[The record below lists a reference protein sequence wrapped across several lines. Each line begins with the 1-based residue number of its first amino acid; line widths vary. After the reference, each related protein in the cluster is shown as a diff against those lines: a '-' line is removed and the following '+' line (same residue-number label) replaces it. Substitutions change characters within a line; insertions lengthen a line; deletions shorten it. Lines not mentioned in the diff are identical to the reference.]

1 LINEKKRTNKKIG
14 AFLVGGA
21 FFFFFFSLSL
31 AFFLAAPNALL
42 HLFFHHFIS
51 LSLFTL
57 SRALRRYKRNETTT
71 TTTTMAAA
79 AAPTTTT
86 TTHAEETNE
95 TGDDKS
101 RLRIETTLEAT
112 RAFPGPVD
120 VDVGN
125 LVVSE
130 AGVLERE
137 KFSLLSGGGLTR
149 EEREENIRRHAR
161 DVLQRLVG
169 ELFALPSES
178 DVNGRFALLP
188 PGQTKFPRSLPLPSL
203 VKPKTKW
210 EQFAEE
216 KGIKKRKRSKMV
228 FDEQQDE
235 WKRRH
240 GYDRANDP
248 TKIAIVEAKLSS
260 RAGETEDPFLKERK
274 DKKARVEKNEMQRRR
289 NLGEQVKARGAEAL
303 PATLRLAIGNN
314 NNNNNNNS
322 SSKKGGSDRVGAK
335 SLKSKQL
342 VKDVQYK
349 VATSTASVGKFNAP
363 IPGDEKI
370 KARGKRRSFASNT
383 DQSTKAQEKAF
394 AEKLIKREKMKK
406 TIQGVD
412 VGLAARKM
420 QGEQEM
426 EKREGKKQKLKG
438 KGSGSGGKKK

>member
-1 LINEKKRTNKKIG
+1 M
-14 AFLVGGA
+14 A

-95 TGDDKS
+95 TGDDDKS

-314 NNNNNNNS
+314 NNNNNNNNS

>member
-1 LINEKKRTNKKIG
+1 MVHFWVKRSVSFWRRSLHSFRAVQRNAREINTYTYTERHTSRHVKM
-14 AFLVGGA
+14 
-21 FFFFFFSLSL
+21 SEEEE
-31 AFFLAAPNALL
+31 AA
-42 HLFFHHFIS
+42 
-51 LSLFTL
+51 
-57 SRALRRYKRNETTT
+57 TTT
-71 TTTTMAAA
+71 TAA
-79 AAPTTTT
+79 
-86 TTHAEETNE
+86 N
-95 TGDDKS
+95 D

-112 RAFPGPVD
+112 NAYTGPLD

-125 LVVSE
+125 LLVSE
-130 AGVLERE
+130 TTSVLERE
-137 KFSLLSGGGLTR
+137 KFSLEHGVSY
-149 EEREENIRRHAR
+149 EERNENVRAHAR

-169 ELFALPSES
+169 DLFALPSES

-188 PGQTKFPRSLPLPSL
+188 PGTTKFPRSLPLPSL
-203 VKPKTKW
+203 TKPKTKW

-240 GYDRANDP
+240 GYDRANDS

-289 NLGEQVKARGAEAL
+289 NLGEQVKTKGMEAL
-303 PATLRLAIGNN
+303 PATLRLAIGNT
-314 NNNNNNNS
+314 NNNS
-322 SSKKGGSDRVGAK
+322 NSNSKKGGGGSADRVGAK

-383 DQSTKAQEKAF
+383 ANTKSKEKAF
-394 AEKLIKREKMKK
+394 VEKLIQREKMKK
-406 TIQGVD
+406 TSEGVD

-420 QGEQEM
+420 QKEQEM
-426 EKREGKKQKLKG
+426 EKREGKKQKLRG
-438 KGSGSGGKKK
+438 GGGGGGKKKK

>member
-1 LINEKKRTNKKIG
+1 MMHFWGKVKSLVFG
-14 AFLVGGA
+14 GWHLHSFLVTRDIYIHA
-21 FFFFFFSLSL
+21 HRKTQIRTHIIMSEEE
-31 AFFLAAPNALL
+31 AA
-42 HLFFHHFIS
+42 
-51 LSLFTL
+51 
-57 SRALRRYKRNETTT
+57 TTT
-71 TTTTMAAA
+71 AA
-79 AAPTTTT
+79 
-86 TTHAEETNE
+86 NNN
-95 TGDDKS
+95 

-112 RAFPGPVD
+112 NAYAGPLD
-120 VDVGN
+120 IDVGN
-125 LVVSE
+125 LLVSE
-130 AGVLERE
+130 TTSVLERE
-137 KFSLLSGGGLTR
+137 KFSLEHGVSY
-149 EEREENIRRHAR
+149 EERNENVRAHAR

-169 ELFALPSES
+169 DLFALPSES

-188 PGQTKFPRSLPLPSL
+188 PGTTKFPRSLPLPSL
-203 VKPKTKW
+203 TKPKTKW

-240 GYDRANDP
+240 GYDRANDS

-289 NLGEQVKARGAEAL
+289 NLGEQVKTKGMEAL
-303 PATLRLAIGNN
+303 PATLRLAIGNT
-314 NNNNNNNS
+314 NNNS
-322 SSKKGGSDRVGAK
+322 NSNSKKGGGGSADRVGAK

-383 DQSTKAQEKAF
+383 ANTKSQEKAF
-394 AEKLIKREKMKK
+394 VEKLIQREKMKK
-406 TIQGVD
+406 TSEGVD

-420 QGEQEM
+420 QKEQEM
-426 EKREGKKQKLKG
+426 EKREGKKQKLRG
-438 KGSGSGGKKK
+438 GGGGGGKKKK

>member
-1 LINEKKRTNKKIG
+1 MYQFIVIRIIMKKNGDDALLGKSQVSRFWRL
-14 AFLVGGA
+14 ASP
-21 FFFFFFSLSL
+21 FFSRNARYIHTRTQKDTNHNTHIIIMSEEE
-31 AFFLAAPNALL
+31 AAA
-42 HLFFHHFIS
+42 
-51 LSLFTL
+51 
-57 SRALRRYKRNETTT
+57 TTT
-71 TTTTMAAA
+71 AA
-79 AAPTTTT
+79 
-86 TTHAEETNE
+86 N
-95 TGDDKS
+95 

-112 RAFPGPVD
+112 NAYAGPLD
-120 VDVGN
+120 IDVGN
-125 LVVSE
+125 LLVSE
-130 AGVLERE
+130 TTSVLERE
-137 KFSLLSGGGLTR
+137 KFSLEHGVSY
-149 EEREENIRRHAR
+149 EERNENVRAHAR

-169 ELFALPSES
+169 DLFALPSES

-188 PGQTKFPRSLPLPSL
+188 PGTTKFPRSLPLPSL
-203 VKPKTKW
+203 TKPKTKW

-240 GYDRANDP
+240 GYDRANDS

-289 NLGEQVKARGAEAL
+289 NLGEQVKTKGMEAL
-303 PATLRLAIGNN
+303 PATLRLAIGNT
-314 NNNNNNNS
+314 NNNS
-322 SSKKGGSDRVGAK
+322 NSNSKKGGGGSADRVGAK

-383 DQSTKAQEKAF
+383 ANTKSQEKAF
-394 AEKLIKREKMKK
+394 VEKLIQREKMKK
-406 TIQGVD
+406 TSEGVD

-420 QGEQEM
+420 QKEQEM
-426 EKREGKKQKLKG
+426 EKREGKKQKLRG
-438 KGSGSGGKKK
+438 GGGGGGKKKK

>member
-1 LINEKKRTNKKIG
+1 MLPQERNNVISFSRPHGRHKRNEKKK
-14 AFLVGGA
+14 
-21 FFFFFFSLSL
+21 
-31 AFFLAAPNALL
+31 
-42 HLFFHHFIS
+42 
-51 LSLFTL
+51 
-57 SRALRRYKRNETTT
+57 
-71 TTTTMAAA
+71 TTTMAA
-79 AAPTTTT
+79 
-86 TTHAEETNE
+86 TTHTETNE
-95 TGDDKS
+95 TGRDGG

-137 KFSLLSGGGLTR
+137 KFSLEHGGGGLTR

-314 NNNNNNNS
+314 NNNNS

>member
-1 LINEKKRTNKKIG
+1 VYQFIVIRIIVKKNGHDALLGKSQVSRFWRL
-14 AFLVGGA
+14 ASP
-21 FFFFFFSLSL
+21 FFSRNARYIHTRTQKDTNHNTHIIIMSEEE
-31 AFFLAAPNALL
+31 AAA
-42 HLFFHHFIS
+42 
-51 LSLFTL
+51 
-57 SRALRRYKRNETTT
+57 TTT
-71 TTTTMAAA
+71 AA
-79 AAPTTTT
+79 
-86 TTHAEETNE
+86 N
-95 TGDDKS
+95 

-112 RAFPGPVD
+112 NAYAGPLD
-120 VDVGN
+120 IDVGN
-125 LVVSE
+125 LLVSE
-130 AGVLERE
+130 TTSVLERE
-137 KFSLLSGGGLTR
+137 KFSLEHGVSY
-149 EEREENIRRHAR
+149 EERNENVRAHAR

-169 ELFALPSES
+169 DLFALPSES

-188 PGQTKFPRSLPLPSL
+188 PGTTKFPRSLPLPSL
-203 VKPKTKW
+203 TKPKTKW

-240 GYDRANDP
+240 GYDRANDS

-289 NLGEQVKARGAEAL
+289 NLGEQVKTKGMEAL
-303 PATLRLAIGNN
+303 PATLRLAIGNT
-314 NNNNNNNS
+314 NNNS
-322 SSKKGGSDRVGAK
+322 NSNSKKGGGGSADRVGAK

-383 DQSTKAQEKAF
+383 ANTKSQEKAF
-394 AEKLIKREKMKK
+394 VEKLIQREKMKK
-406 TIQGVD
+406 TSEGVD

-420 QGEQEM
+420 QKEQEM
-426 EKREGKKQKLKG
+426 EKREGKKQKLRG
-438 KGSGSGGKKK
+438 GGGGGGKKKK

>member
-1 LINEKKRTNKKIG
+1 VYQFIVIRIIMKKNGDDALLGKSQVSRFWRLATP
-14 AFLVGGA
+14 
-21 FFFFFFSLSL
+21 FFSRNARYIHTRTQKDTQIRTHTIIMSEEE
-31 AFFLAAPNALL
+31 AA
-42 HLFFHHFIS
+42 
-51 LSLFTL
+51 
-57 SRALRRYKRNETTT
+57 TTT
-71 TTTTMAAA
+71 TAA
-79 AAPTTTT
+79 
-86 TTHAEETNE
+86 NNN
-95 TGDDKS
+95 

-112 RAFPGPVD
+112 NAYAGPLD
-120 VDVGN
+120 IDVGN
-125 LVVSE
+125 LLVSE
-130 AGVLERE
+130 TTSVLERE
-137 KFSLLSGGGLTR
+137 KFSLEHGVSY
-149 EEREENIRRHAR
+149 EERNENVRAHAR

-169 ELFALPSES
+169 DLFALPSES

-188 PGQTKFPRSLPLPSL
+188 PGTTKFPRSLPLPSL
-203 VKPKTKW
+203 TKPKTKW

-240 GYDRANDP
+240 GYDRANDS

-289 NLGEQVKARGAEAL
+289 NLGEQVKTKGMEAL
-303 PATLRLAIGNN
+303 PATLRLAIGNT
-314 NNNNNNNS
+314 NNNS
-322 SSKKGGSDRVGAK
+322 NSNSKKGGGGSADRVGAK

-383 DQSTKAQEKAF
+383 ANTKSQEKAF
-394 AEKLIKREKMKK
+394 VEKLIQREKMKK
-406 TIQGVD
+406 TSEGVD

-420 QGEQEM
+420 QKEQEM
-426 EKREGKKQKLKG
+426 EKREGKKQKLRG
-438 KGSGSGGKKK
+438 GGGGGGKKKK

>member
-1 LINEKKRTNKKIG
+1 MYQFIVIRIIVKKNGHDALLGKSQVSRFWRL
-14 AFLVGGA
+14 ASP
-21 FFFFFFSLSL
+21 FFSRNARYIHTRTQKDTNHNTHIIIMSEEE
-31 AFFLAAPNALL
+31 AAA
-42 HLFFHHFIS
+42 
-51 LSLFTL
+51 
-57 SRALRRYKRNETTT
+57 TTT
-71 TTTTMAAA
+71 AA
-79 AAPTTTT
+79 
-86 TTHAEETNE
+86 N
-95 TGDDKS
+95 

-112 RAFPGPVD
+112 NAYAGPLD
-120 VDVGN
+120 IDVGN
-125 LVVSE
+125 LLVSE
-130 AGVLERE
+130 TTSVLERE
-137 KFSLLSGGGLTR
+137 KFSLEHGVSY
-149 EEREENIRRHAR
+149 EERNENVRAHAR

-169 ELFALPSES
+169 DLFALPSES

-188 PGQTKFPRSLPLPSL
+188 PGTTKFPRSLPLPSL
-203 VKPKTKW
+203 TKPKTKW

-240 GYDRANDP
+240 GYDRANDS

-289 NLGEQVKARGAEAL
+289 NLGEQVKTKGMEAL
-303 PATLRLAIGNN
+303 PATLRLAIGNT
-314 NNNNNNNS
+314 NNNS
-322 SSKKGGSDRVGAK
+322 NSNSKKGGGGSADRVGAK

-383 DQSTKAQEKAF
+383 ANTKSQEKAF
-394 AEKLIKREKMKK
+394 VEKLIQREKMKK
-406 TIQGVD
+406 TSEGVD

-420 QGEQEM
+420 QKEQEM
-426 EKREGKKQKLKG
+426 EKREGKKQKLRG
-438 KGSGSGGKKK
+438 GGGGGGKKKK

>member
-1 LINEKKRTNKKIG
+1 MVHFWGKVK
-14 AFLVGGA
+14 
-21 FFFFFFSLSL
+21 SLS
-31 AFFLAAPNALL
+31 FLAAGISI
-42 HLFFHHFIS
+42 LFARG
-51 LSLFTL
+51 TKK
-57 SRALRRYKRNETTT
+57 RAIYTYTHTERHKSQRIKMSEEEAATTT
-71 TTTTMAAA
+71 TAA
-79 AAPTTTT
+79 
-86 TTHAEETNE
+86 NN
-95 TGDDKS
+95 

-112 RAFPGPVD
+112 NAYAGPLD
-120 VDVGN
+120 IDVGN
-125 LVVSE
+125 LLVSE
-130 AGVLERE
+130 TTSVLERE
-137 KFSLLSGGGLTR
+137 KFSLEHGVSY
-149 EEREENIRRHAR
+149 EERNENVRAHAR

-169 ELFALPSES
+169 DLFALPSES

-188 PGQTKFPRSLPLPSL
+188 PGTTKFPRSLPLPSL
-203 VKPKTKW
+203 TKPKTKW

-240 GYDRANDP
+240 GYDRANDS

-289 NLGEQVKARGAEAL
+289 NLGEQVKTKGMEAL
-303 PATLRLAIGNN
+303 PATLRLAIGNT
-314 NNNNNNNS
+314 NNNS
-322 SSKKGGSDRVGAK
+322 NSNSKKGGGGSADRVGAK

-383 DQSTKAQEKAF
+383 ANTKSQEKAF
-394 AEKLIKREKMKK
+394 VEKLIQREKMKK
-406 TIQGVD
+406 TSEGVD

-420 QGEQEM
+420 QKEQEM
-426 EKREGKKQKLKG
+426 EKREGKKQKLRG
-438 KGSGSGGKKK
+438 GGGGGGKKKK

>member
-1 LINEKKRTNKKIG
+1 MSEEEE
-14 AFLVGGA
+14 
-21 FFFFFFSLSL
+21 
-31 AFFLAAPNALL
+31 AA
-42 HLFFHHFIS
+42 
-51 LSLFTL
+51 
-57 SRALRRYKRNETTT
+57 TTT
-71 TTTTMAAA
+71 TAA
-79 AAPTTTT
+79 
-86 TTHAEETNE
+86 N
-95 TGDDKS
+95 D

-112 RAFPGPVD
+112 NAYTGPLD

-125 LVVSE
+125 LLVSE
-130 AGVLERE
+130 TTSVLERE
-137 KFSLLSGGGLTR
+137 KFSLEHGVSY
-149 EEREENIRRHAR
+149 EERNENVRAHAR

-169 ELFALPSES
+169 DLFALPSES

-188 PGQTKFPRSLPLPSL
+188 PGTTKFPRSLPLPSL
-203 VKPKTKW
+203 TKPKTKW

-240 GYDRANDP
+240 GYDRANDS
-248 TKIAIVEAKLSS
+248 TKIAIVEAKLTS

-289 NLGEQVKARGAEAL
+289 NLGEQVKTKGIEAL
-303 PATLRLAIGNN
+303 PATLRLAIGNT
-314 NNNNNNNS
+314 NNNS
-322 SSKKGGSDRVGAK
+322 NSNSKKGGGGSADRVGAK

-383 DQSTKAQEKAF
+383 ANTKSKEKAF
-394 AEKLIKREKMKK
+394 VEKLIQREKMKK
-406 TIQGVD
+406 TSEGVD

-420 QGEQEM
+420 QKEQEM
-426 EKREGKKQKLKG
+426 EKREGKKQKLRG
-438 KGSGSGGKKK
+438 GGGGGGKKKK

>member
-1 LINEKKRTNKKIG
+1 
-14 AFLVGGA
+14 
-21 FFFFFFSLSL
+21 
-31 AFFLAAPNALL
+31 
-42 HLFFHHFIS
+42 
-51 LSLFTL
+51 
-57 SRALRRYKRNETTT
+57 
-71 TTTTMAAA
+71 MAA
-79 AAPTTTT
+79 TTQFT
-86 TTHAEETNE
+86 ETNE
-95 TGDDKS
+95 TGGGSEGKNNNNNNNNKS

-130 AGVLERE
+130 SGVLKRE
-137 KFSLLSGGGLTR
+137 KFSLSGGGLTR

-349 VATSTASVGKFNAP
+349 VAKSTASVGKFNAP

-406 TIQGVD
+406 TNQGVD

>member
-1 LINEKKRTNKKIG
+1 
-14 AFLVGGA
+14 
-21 FFFFFFSLSL
+21 
-31 AFFLAAPNALL
+31 
-42 HLFFHHFIS
+42 
-51 LSLFTL
+51 
-57 SRALRRYKRNETTT
+57 
-71 TTTTMAAA
+71 MAA
-79 AAPTTTT
+79 TTR
-86 TTHAEETNE
+86 AETNE
-95 TGDDKS
+95 TGGGSDGNNNKS

-130 AGVLERE
+130 SSVLERE
-137 KFSLLSGGGLTR
+137 KFSLSGGGLTR

-370 KARGKRRSFASNT
+370 KARGRRRSFASNT

>member
-1 LINEKKRTNKKIG
+1 MKKKRTNKKL
-14 AFLVGGA
+14 ALFLGGGG
-21 FFFFFFSLSL
+21 FFFLFFLSLSRFFFGGSECTF
-31 AFFLAAPNALL
+31 APFFSS
-42 HLFFHHFIS
+42 FHFT

-71 TTTTMAAA
+71 MAA

-314 NNNNNNNS
+314 NNNNNS

>member
-1 LINEKKRTNKKIG
+1 
-14 AFLVGGA
+14 
-21 FFFFFFSLSL
+21 
-31 AFFLAAPNALL
+31 
-42 HLFFHHFIS
+42 
-51 LSLFTL
+51 
-57 SRALRRYKRNETTT
+57 
-71 TTTTMAAA
+71 MAA
-79 AAPTTTT
+79 
-86 TTHAEETNE
+86 TTHFSETNE
-95 TGDDKS
+95 TGGGSDGNNNKS

-130 AGVLERE
+130 SSVLERE
-137 KFSLLSGGGLTR
+137 KFSLSGGGLTR

-314 NNNNNNNS
+314 NNNNNNNNNS

-370 KARGKRRSFASNT
+370 KARGRRRSFASNT

>member
-1 LINEKKRTNKKIG
+1 
-14 AFLVGGA
+14 
-21 FFFFFFSLSL
+21 
-31 AFFLAAPNALL
+31 
-42 HLFFHHFIS
+42 
-51 LSLFTL
+51 
-57 SRALRRYKRNETTT
+57 
-71 TTTTMAAA
+71 MAA
-79 AAPTTTT
+79 TTQST
-86 TTHAEETNE
+86 ETNE
-95 TGDDKS
+95 TGGGSEGNNNNKS

-314 NNNNNNNS
+314 NNNNNNNNNS

>member
-1 LINEKKRTNKKIG
+1 M
-14 AFLVGGA
+14 
-21 FFFFFFSLSL
+21 
-31 AFFLAAPNALL
+31 
-42 HLFFHHFIS
+42 HLFFRHFIS
-51 LSLFTL
+51 LSSLSL
-57 SRALRRYKRNETTT
+57 SRARTRRYNKRNETTT
-71 TTTTMAAA
+71 TTTTTTMAAA
-79 AAPTTTT
+79 
-86 TTHAEETNE
+86 TNE
-95 TGDDKS
+95 TAGDDKS

-137 KFSLLSGGGLTR
+137 TFSLSSGGGGGGGGLTR

-303 PATLRLAIGNN
+303 PATLRLAIGNTN

-406 TIQGVD
+406 TNQGVD

>member
-1 LINEKKRTNKKIG
+1 VYQFIVIRIIMKKNGDDALLGKSQVSRFWRL
-14 AFLVGGA
+14 ASP
-21 FFFFFFSLSL
+21 FFSRNARYIHTRTQKDTQIRTHTIIMSEEE
-31 AFFLAAPNALL
+31 AA
-42 HLFFHHFIS
+42 
-51 LSLFTL
+51 
-57 SRALRRYKRNETTT
+57 TTT
-71 TTTTMAAA
+71 TAA
-79 AAPTTTT
+79 
-86 TTHAEETNE
+86 NNN
-95 TGDDKS
+95 

-112 RAFPGPVD
+112 NAYAGPLD
-120 VDVGN
+120 IDVGN
-125 LVVSE
+125 LLVSE
-130 AGVLERE
+130 TTSVLERE
-137 KFSLLSGGGLTR
+137 KFSLEHGVSY
-149 EEREENIRRHAR
+149 EERNENVRAHAR

-169 ELFALPSES
+169 DLFALPSES

-188 PGQTKFPRSLPLPSL
+188 PGTTKFPRSLPLPSL
-203 VKPKTKW
+203 TKPKTKW

-240 GYDRANDP
+240 GYDRANDS

-289 NLGEQVKARGAEAL
+289 NLGEQVKTKGIEAL
-303 PATLRLAIGNN
+303 PATLRLAIGNT
-314 NNNNNNNS
+314 NNNS
-322 SSKKGGSDRVGAK
+322 NSNSKKGGGGSADRVGAK

-383 DQSTKAQEKAF
+383 ANTKSQEKAF
-394 AEKLIKREKMKK
+394 VEKLIQREKMKK
-406 TIQGVD
+406 TSEGVD

-420 QGEQEM
+420 QKEQEM
-426 EKREGKKQKLKG
+426 EKREGKKQKLRG
-438 KGSGSGGKKK
+438 GGGGGGKKKK

>member
-1 LINEKKRTNKKIG
+1 M
-14 AFLVGGA
+14 A

-95 TGDDKS
+95 TGDDDKS

-314 NNNNNNNS
+314 NNNNNNS

>member
-1 LINEKKRTNKKIG
+1 
-14 AFLVGGA
+14 
-21 FFFFFFSLSL
+21 
-31 AFFLAAPNALL
+31 
-42 HLFFHHFIS
+42 
-51 LSLFTL
+51 
-57 SRALRRYKRNETTT
+57 
-71 TTTTMAAA
+71 MAA
-79 AAPTTTT
+79 TTQST
-86 TTHAEETNE
+86 ETNE
-95 TGDDKS
+95 TGGGSEGNNNNNNNKS

-314 NNNNNNNS
+314 NNNNNNS

>member
-1 LINEKKRTNKKIG
+1 MKKNGVMHFWGKVKSLVFG
-14 AFLVGGA
+14 GWHLHSFLVTRDIYIHA
-21 FFFFFFSLSL
+21 HRKTQIRTHIIMSEEE
-31 AFFLAAPNALL
+31 AA
-42 HLFFHHFIS
+42 
-51 LSLFTL
+51 
-57 SRALRRYKRNETTT
+57 TTT
-71 TTTTMAAA
+71 AA
-79 AAPTTTT
+79 
-86 TTHAEETNE
+86 NNN
-95 TGDDKS
+95 

-112 RAFPGPVD
+112 NAYAGPLD
-120 VDVGN
+120 IDVGN
-125 LVVSE
+125 LLVSE
-130 AGVLERE
+130 TTSVLERE
-137 KFSLLSGGGLTR
+137 KFSLEHGVSY
-149 EEREENIRRHAR
+149 EERNENVRAHAR

-169 ELFALPSES
+169 DLFALPSES

-188 PGQTKFPRSLPLPSL
+188 PGTTKFPRSLPLPSL
-203 VKPKTKW
+203 TKPKTKW

-240 GYDRANDP
+240 GYDRANDS

-289 NLGEQVKARGAEAL
+289 NLGEQVKTKGMEAL
-303 PATLRLAIGNN
+303 PATLRLAIGNT
-314 NNNNNNNS
+314 NNNS
-322 SSKKGGSDRVGAK
+322 NSNSKKGGGGSADRVGAK

-383 DQSTKAQEKAF
+383 ANTKSQEKAF
-394 AEKLIKREKMKK
+394 VEKLIQREKMKK
-406 TIQGVD
+406 TSEGVD

-420 QGEQEM
+420 QKEQEM
-426 EKREGKKQKLKG
+426 EKREGKKQKLRG
-438 KGSGSGGKKK
+438 GGGGGGKKKK

>member
-1 LINEKKRTNKKIG
+1 MVMMHFWGKVKSLVFG
-14 AFLVGGA
+14 GWHLHSFLVTRGYIHTRTQKDTQIRTHTIIM
-21 FFFFFFSLSL
+21 SEEE
-31 AFFLAAPNALL
+31 AA
-42 HLFFHHFIS
+42 
-51 LSLFTL
+51 
-57 SRALRRYKRNETTT
+57 TTT
-71 TTTTMAAA
+71 TAA
-79 AAPTTTT
+79 
-86 TTHAEETNE
+86 NNN
-95 TGDDKS
+95 

-112 RAFPGPVD
+112 NAYAGPLD
-120 VDVGN
+120 IDVGN
-125 LVVSE
+125 LLVSE
-130 AGVLERE
+130 TTSVLERE
-137 KFSLLSGGGLTR
+137 KFSLEHGVSY
-149 EEREENIRRHAR
+149 EERNENVRAHAR

-169 ELFALPSES
+169 DLFALPSES

-188 PGQTKFPRSLPLPSL
+188 PGTTKFPRSLPLPSL
-203 VKPKTKW
+203 TKPKTKW

-240 GYDRANDP
+240 GYDRANDS

-289 NLGEQVKARGAEAL
+289 NLGEQVKTKGMEAL
-303 PATLRLAIGNN
+303 PATLRLAIGNT
-314 NNNNNNNS
+314 NNNS
-322 SSKKGGSDRVGAK
+322 NSNSKKGGGGSADRVGAK

-383 DQSTKAQEKAF
+383 ANTKSQEKAF
-394 AEKLIKREKMKK
+394 VEKLIQREKMKK
-406 TIQGVD
+406 TSEGVD

-420 QGEQEM
+420 QKEQEM
-426 EKREGKKQKLKG
+426 EKREGKKQKLRG
-438 KGSGSGGKKK
+438 GGGGGGKKKK

>member
-1 LINEKKRTNKKIG
+1 
-14 AFLVGGA
+14 
-21 FFFFFFSLSL
+21 
-31 AFFLAAPNALL
+31 
-42 HLFFHHFIS
+42 
-51 LSLFTL
+51 
-57 SRALRRYKRNETTT
+57 
-71 TTTTMAAA
+71 MAA
-79 AAPTTTT
+79 TTQFT
-86 TTHAEETNE
+86 ETNE
-95 TGDDKS
+95 TGGGSEGNNNNNNNKS

-314 NNNNNNNS
+314 NNNNNNS

>member
-1 LINEKKRTNKKIG
+1 MHLFSSFRTLTLYSLSRFAAIQKERDDDDDDDDGNSSTNDDDDGTRKRTKPEMMIKS
-14 AFLVGGA
+14 A
-21 FFFFFFSLSL
+21 S
-31 AFFLAAPNALL
+31 
-42 HLFFHHFIS
+42 H
-51 LSLFTL
+51 
-57 SRALRRYKRNETTT
+57 RN
-71 TTTTMAAA
+71 
-79 AAPTTTT
+79 
-86 TTHAEETNE
+86 
-95 TGDDKS
+95 
-101 RLRIETTLEAT
+101 
-112 RAFPGPVD
+112 
-120 VDVGN
+120 DVGSHAS
-125 LVVSE
+125 VSWSRGRRRGE
-130 AGVLERE
+130 SRRLGSGRVGRE
-137 KFSLLSGGGLTR
+137 KFSLLSRGGLTR

-314 NNNNNNNS
+314 NNNNNS

-363 IPGDEKI
+363 LT
-370 KARGKRRSFASNT
+370 RRLKPEVNDGRSRVT
-383 DQSTKAQEKAF
+383 LTKA
-394 AEKLIKREKMKK
+394 
-406 TIQGVD
+406 
-412 VGLAARKM
+412 
-420 QGEQEM
+420 
-426 EKREGKKQKLKG
+426 EKRQRK
-438 KGSGSGGKKK
+438 

>member
-1 LINEKKRTNKKIG
+1 MVHFWVKKSVSFWRRSLHSFRAVQRNAREINTHITKHVKMSEEEE
-14 AFLVGGA
+14 
-21 FFFFFFSLSL
+21 
-31 AFFLAAPNALL
+31 AA
-42 HLFFHHFIS
+42 
-51 LSLFTL
+51 
-57 SRALRRYKRNETTT
+57 TTT
-71 TTTTMAAA
+71 TAA
-79 AAPTTTT
+79 
-86 TTHAEETNE
+86 N
-95 TGDDKS
+95 D

-112 RAFPGPVD
+112 NAYTGPLD

-125 LVVSE
+125 LLVSE
-130 AGVLERE
+130 TTSVLERE
-137 KFSLLSGGGLTR
+137 KFSLEHGVSY
-149 EEREENIRRHAR
+149 EERNENVRAHAR

-169 ELFALPSES
+169 DLFALPSES

-188 PGQTKFPRSLPLPSL
+188 PGTTKFPRSLPLPSL
-203 VKPKTKW
+203 TKPKTKW

-240 GYDRANDP
+240 GYDRANDS

-289 NLGEQVKARGAEAL
+289 NLGEQVKTKGMEAL
-303 PATLRLAIGNN
+303 PATLRLAIGNT
-314 NNNNNNNS
+314 NNNS
-322 SSKKGGSDRVGAK
+322 NSNSKKGGGGSADRVGAK

-383 DQSTKAQEKAF
+383 ANTKSKEKAF
-394 AEKLIKREKMKK
+394 VEKLIQREKMKK
-406 TIQGVD
+406 TSEGVD

-420 QGEQEM
+420 QKEQEM
-426 EKREGKKQKLKG
+426 EKREGKKQKLRG
-438 KGSGSGGKKK
+438 GGGGGGKKKK

>member
-1 LINEKKRTNKKIG
+1 MLPQERNNVISFSRPHGRHKRNEKKK
-14 AFLVGGA
+14 
-21 FFFFFFSLSL
+21 
-31 AFFLAAPNALL
+31 
-42 HLFFHHFIS
+42 
-51 LSLFTL
+51 
-57 SRALRRYKRNETTT
+57 
-71 TTTTMAAA
+71 TTTMAA
-79 AAPTTTT
+79 
-86 TTHAEETNE
+86 TTHTETNE
-95 TGDDKS
+95 TGRDGG

-137 KFSLLSGGGLTR
+137 KFSLEHGGGGLTR

-314 NNNNNNNS
+314 NNNNS

-349 VATSTASVGKFNAP
+349 VATSTASVGKFNVP

>member
-1 LINEKKRTNKKIG
+1 M
-14 AFLVGGA
+14 V
-21 FFFFFFSLSL
+21 
-31 AFFLAAPNALL
+31 
-42 HLFFHHFIS
+42 HFWVKS
-51 LSLFTL
+51 PSLFGGGL
-57 SRALRRYKRNETTT
+57 SILFARYKETHAHRKTHITKHVKMSEEEEAATTT
-71 TTTTMAAA
+71 TAA
-79 AAPTTTT
+79 
-86 TTHAEETNE
+86 N
-95 TGDDKS
+95 D

-112 RAFPGPVD
+112 NAYTGPLD

-125 LVVSE
+125 LLVSE
-130 AGVLERE
+130 TTSVLERE
-137 KFSLLSGGGLTR
+137 KFSLEHGVSY
-149 EEREENIRRHAR
+149 EERNENVRAHAR

-169 ELFALPSES
+169 DLFALPSES

-188 PGQTKFPRSLPLPSL
+188 PGTTKFPRSLPLPSL
-203 VKPKTKW
+203 TKPKTKW

-240 GYDRANDP
+240 GYDRANDS

-289 NLGEQVKARGAEAL
+289 NLGEQVKTKGMEAL
-303 PATLRLAIGNN
+303 PATLRLAIGNT
-314 NNNNNNNS
+314 NNNS
-322 SSKKGGSDRVGAK
+322 NSNSKKGGGGSADRVGAK

-383 DQSTKAQEKAF
+383 ANTKSKEKAF
-394 AEKLIKREKMKK
+394 VEKLIQREKMKK
-406 TIQGVD
+406 TSEGVD

-420 QGEQEM
+420 QKEQEM
-426 EKREGKKQKLKG
+426 EKREGKKQKLRG
-438 KGSGSGGKKK
+438 GGGGGGKKKK

>member
-1 LINEKKRTNKKIG
+1 MMTFWVIENEQKRALFFLAFFGGSGCTFLLPQERNNVISFSRPHGRHKRNEKKKK
-14 AFLVGGA
+14 
-21 FFFFFFSLSL
+21 
-31 AFFLAAPNALL
+31 
-42 HLFFHHFIS
+42 
-51 LSLFTL
+51 
-57 SRALRRYKRNETTT
+57 K
-71 TTTTMAAA
+71 TMAA
-79 AAPTTTT
+79 
-86 TTHAEETNE
+86 TTHTETNE
-95 TGDDKS
+95 TGRDGG

-130 AGVLERE
+130 SGVLERE
-137 KFSLLSGGGLTR
+137 KFSLSGGGLTR

-314 NNNNNNNS
+314 NNNNS

-370 KARGKRRSFASNT
+370 KARGRRRSFASNT

>member
-1 LINEKKRTNKKIG
+1 M
-14 AFLVGGA
+14 A

-314 NNNNNNNS
+314 NNNNNNS